1 MNLHLPTLL
10 LLQSNDLIA
19 RAIADPQHL
28 LNKPHIQD
36 YGGITG
42 TFAVVFLQL
51 IHAVAGFVHNY
62 GFAIML
68 SAVLVRLALLP
79 LTRQQIRGMKVM
91 QVLQPVMKAIQAFW
105 PTKQD
110 QGAKTMEL
118 YQKYKI
124 NPLAGCLPLFIQLP
138 VLFGVYQ
145 ALYDPSFAGKNFL
158 GIQLLFPV
166 NVASARNMGHGADL
180 HDVIDVTVAAT
191 SLQGQFWHIPTNIP
205 LLGGQIWYWPAL
217 ALVALYII
225 TSLWMQKLMKKVNQP
240 DKSFEE
246 AFMAEMKLKDLPP
259 DPNQDMANQM
269 QKTMGL
275 MNFMIIILAF
285 IFSAGALLYYIVQN
299 CVMMLEYTFLPRGME
314 LALDPKELKTFIK
327 QPPVTPSGPAAAQD
341 RKEDAPPKRIAEEE
355 RLAETSEEDRD
366 GGDGPGTS
374 GGPLKPRPRKR
385 RKR

>member
-1 MNLHLPTLL
+1 MSTYFPTLL

-19 RAIADPQHL
+19 RAVEGTAKIIPQV
-28 LNKPHIQD
+28 KD
-36 YGGITG
+36 YTGITG
-42 TFAVVFLQL
+42 TFAVIFLQL
-51 IHAVAGFVHNY
+51 IHAVAGFVGDY
-62 GFAIML
+62 GLAIML
-68 SAVLVRLALLP
+68 SALLIRLALLP

-91 QVLQPVMKAIQAFW
+91 QVLQPVMKGIQAYW
-105 PTKQD
+105 PDKQD

-145 ALYDPSFAGKNFL
+145 ALYDPSFAGKRFL

-180 HDVIDVTVAAT
+180 HDVIDVTVAQLG
-191 SLQGQFWHIPTNIP
+191 LQHQFWHVPANFP
-205 LLGGQIWYWPAL
+205 LIGGQIWYWPAL

-225 TSLWMQKLMKKVNQP
+225 TSLLMQRLMKKVNQP
-240 DKSFEE
+240 DNAFEE
-246 AFMAEMKLKDLPP
+246 RFLTEMKLKDLPP

-269 QKTMGL
+269 QKTMGM

-327 QPPVTPSGPAAAQD
+327 QSPVRPGGPAAALD
-341 RKEDAPPKRIAEEE
+341 RKEDAPKKRIEAEE
-355 RLAETSEEDRD
+355 RMAQTSEEDRD
-366 GGDGPGTS
+366 GGPDDRQGADNPPG
-374 GGPLKPRPRKR
+374 PRPRKR

>member
-1 MNLHLPTLL
+1 MNLHFPTLL

-19 RAIADPQHL
+19 RAVEGNAKIA
-28 LNKPHIQD
+28 PHIQD
-36 YGGITG
+36 YKGITG
-42 TFAVVFLQL
+42 TFAVIFLQL
-51 IHAVAGFVHNY
+51 IHALAGFVHDY
-62 GFAIML
+62 GLAIMF
-68 SAVLVRLALLP
+68 SAILVRVALLP

-91 QVLQPVMKAIQAFW
+91 QVLQPVMKGIQAYW
-105 PTKQD
+105 PNKQD

-124 NPLAGCLPLFIQLP
+124 NPLAGCLPLFVQLP

-145 ALYDPSFAGKNFL
+145 ALYDPSFAGKHFL

-180 HDVIDVTVAAT
+180 HDVIDVTVAT
-191 SLQGQFWHIPTNIP
+191 LGIQQQFWHVPAKIP

-225 TSLWMQKLMKKVNQP
+225 TSLLMQRMMKRVNQP
-240 DKSFEE
+240 DKRFEE
-246 AFMAEMKLKDLPP
+246 AFLAELKLKDLPP

-269 QKTMGL
+269 QRTMGL
-275 MNFMIIILAF
+275 MNIMIIILAF

-299 CVMMLEYTFLPRGME
+299 CWMMLEYYLLPRG
-314 LALDPKELKTFIK
+314 LDFALDPKELKSFIK
-327 QPPVTPSGPAAAQD
+327 QNPVVPAGPAAAQD
-341 RKEDAPPKRIAEEE
+341 RKEDAPKKRIEEEE
-355 RLAETSEEDRD
+355 RLVQTSEEDRD
-366 GGDGPGTS
+366 GGDGPDS
-374 GGPLKPRPRKR
+374 NGGAVKPRPRKR